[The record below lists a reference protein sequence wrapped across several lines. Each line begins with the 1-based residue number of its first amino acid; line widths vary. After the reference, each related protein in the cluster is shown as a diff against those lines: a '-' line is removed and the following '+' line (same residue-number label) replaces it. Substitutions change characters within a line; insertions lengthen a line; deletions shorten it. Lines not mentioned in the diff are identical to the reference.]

1 MKQFEFLEHTGDTK
15 FKAFGKNLEESFSN
29 AALAMFSIMVD
40 YTKVRPKLKHKIKI
54 KGSDLKSLL
63 YNWLEELLFLVDAKS
78 FLLNKVESIKIDNK
92 KFILEAIVIG
102 DKAENY
108 ETIEWVKAP
117 TYHDMEITNKHV
129 QVVLDL

>member
-1 MKQFEFLEHTGDTK
+1 MKKFEFLEHTGDTK
-15 FKAFGKNLEESFSN
+15 FKAFGKNLEECFSN

-40 YTKVRPKLKHKIKI
+40 YTKVKPKVEHKIKV

-63 YNWLEELLFLVDAKS
+63 YNWLEELLFLVDAKG
-78 FLLNKVESIKIDNK
+78 FLLNKIKSIKIDKK
-92 KFILEAIVIG
+92 KFTLEATVVG
-102 DKAENY
+102 DKADDY

-117 TYHDMEITNKHV
+117 TYNDMEINDNYV